1 MFSCEFCEIAKNT
14 FSYRTPVAAS
24 EDYELFGMKQSL
36 TGILQ
41 ILQNSQ
47 ENTRAIVSFFNKVA
61 GNSSLGNYQRILGN
75 FKNTYLIEYFW

>member
-1 MFSCEFCEIAKNT
+1 MFSCEFCEISKNT

-24 EDYELFGMKQSL
+24 EDYELFGMIFGHTFLQKQSL

-47 ENTRAIVSFFNKVA
+47 VNTRAIVSFLVKLQETPA
-61 GNSSLGNYQRILGN
+61 
-75 FKNTYLIEYFW
+75 